1 MFRAH
6 SAPQAPRGQRRCWR
20 STGRGRGRPEP
31 TQLQPRYLCPSP
43 PRRAAVLPP
52 APSPP
57 APLTA
62 RPRLPAG
69 RQERPCSASVR
80 PSARTQPAPGPPGR
94 ELRETPGGG
103 EGRRWRRPPLAG
115 GGGPGRLRSRFL
127 FRFPG
132 RWEPVPGC
140 PGPSAAPA
148 LPLSSD
154 LAPPRPWH
162 LPTATACRWLL
173 ASVNPFPQPLVSP
186 WAAPASR
193 GEPSSFLHTRSL
205 NIIRTKLQLK
215 LRGNLGQQCEGF
227 VSGSRIKILWVT
239 VA

>member
-1 MFRAH
+1 MPTLPRKPHGASAGAGDRRAGGEGGR
-6 SAPQAPRGQRRCWR
+6 SPLSCSPGISVPRRPVGQPCCPQ
-20 STGRGRGRPEP
+20 RPLRP
-31 TQLQPRYLCPSP
+31 LPSP
-43 PRRAAVLPP
+43 PGPAYPQGARRGRAA
-52 APSPP
+52 
-57 APLTA
+57 
-62 RPRLPAG
+62 RP
-69 RQERPCSASVR
+69 SVR

-162 LPTATACRWLL
+162 LPTATACRWLV